1 MVHDLSTNL
10 IAFISKVPRRIRNVS
25 NYSPNDKASHPH
37 IRASSATPLT
47 EPQIFVCLC
56 LCEKVMRKIRG
67 SIKNQDGCLKIRTN
81 EEIDLLIKG
90 GDIFRYRRAQRLDVL
105 GML

>member
-1 MVHDLSTNL
+1 
-10 IAFISKVPRRIRNVS
+10 
-25 NYSPNDKASHPH
+25 
-37 IRASSATPLT
+37 
-47 EPQIFVCLC
+47 
-56 LCEKVMRKIRG
+56 MRKIRG